1 MPGVKTKI
9 CAAALIMSGCVMMV
23 FAAKD
28 DPCTEKYNS
37 CTDSCV
43 HVQAGCKA
51 RGAEPTQCENA
62 YKMCLQDCDK
72 AKKACDAKAK
82 K

>member
-1 MPGVKTKI
+1 
-9 CAAALIMSGCVMMV
+9 
-23 FAAKD
+23 
-28 DPCTEKYNS
+28 
-37 CTDSCV
+37 V

-72 AKKACDAKAK
+72 SKKACDAKAK